1 MENIK
6 KNKIIYIFICII
18 IVIICV
24 IILFFL
30 DKKNT
35 SSEDYNYLEI
45 SEESINSNT
54 TEDNNIEIQN
64 NIYIHIMG
72 EVKNP
77 GVVIAKEGDRI
88 KDIIEKAGGTT
99 EKADLKNINLA
110 YKVEDGQKINIPNI
124 DENKNENVLQEKDD
138 EKNKSTTD
146 NTSNENEKNVNYI
159 TKSGGTNVIV
169 DGNNNDAESK
179 SSKVNINTATQTEL
193 ETLNGIGPSTASK
206 IIKYRNEKGKFKKIE
221 DIKNVSGIG
230 EAKFKKIE
238 ADIVVWI
245 FYLWLVL

>member
-18 IVIICV
+18 IVILCV

-30 DKKNT
+30 DKKDA
-35 SSEDYNYLEI
+35 SSEGYNYLEI

-54 TEDNNIEIQN
+54 TENNNTEVQN

-138 EKNKSTTD
+138 EKNKSTTN
-146 NTSNENEKNVNYI
+146 NTNNTNNKNAKNVNHI
-159 TKSGGTNVIV
+159 TKSSGTNVIV
-169 DGNNNDAESK
+169 DGNNNDDESK

-238 ADIVVWI
+238 ADIMV
-245 FYLWLVL
+245 

>member
-1 MENIK
+1 MYNYSYFMCNNI
-6 KNKIIYIFICII
+6 
-18 IVIICV
+18 V
-24 IILFFL
+24 FL
-30 DKKNT
+30 DKKDA

-54 TEDNNIEIQN
+54 TENNNTEVQN

-124 DENKNENVLQEKDD
+124 DENKNENVFQKKDD
-138 EKNKSTTD
+138 EKNKSTTN
-146 NTSNENEKNVNYI
+146 NTNNENAKNINHI
-159 TKSGGTNVIV
+159 TKSSGTSVIV
-169 DGNNNDAESK
+169 DGNNNEAESK

-238 ADIVVWI
+238 ADIVV
-245 FYLWLVL
+245 

>member
-18 IVIICV
+18 IVILCV

-30 DKKNT
+30 DKKDA

-54 TEDNNIEIQN
+54 TENNNTEVQN

-238 ADIVVWI
+238 ADIVV
-245 FYLWLVL
+245 

>member
-18 IVIICV
+18 IVILCV

-30 DKKNT
+30 DKKDA

-54 TEDNNIEIQN
+54 TEDNNTEVQN

-124 DENKNENVLQEKDD
+124 DENKSENILQEKDD
-138 EKNKSTTD
+138 EKNKSTTN
-146 NTSNENEKNVNYI
+146 NTRNENKKNVNHI
-159 TKSGGTNVIV
+159 TKSSGTNIIV

-238 ADIVVWI
+238 ADIVV
-245 FYLWLVL
+245 

>member
-18 IVIICV
+18 IVILCV

-30 DKKNT
+30 DKKDA

-54 TEDNNIEIQN
+54 TENNNTEVQN

-138 EKNKSTTD
+138 EKNKSTTN
-146 NTSNENEKNVNYI
+146 NTNNTNDKNAKNVNHI
-159 TKSGGTNVIV
+159 TKSSGTNVIV

-238 ADIVVWI
+238 ADIVV
-245 FYLWLVL
+245 

>member
-18 IVIICV
+18 IVILCV

-30 DKKNT
+30 DKKDE

-54 TEDNNIEIQN
+54 TENNNTEVQN

-138 EKNKSTTD
+138 EK
-146 NTSNENEKNVNYI
+146 
-159 TKSGGTNVIV
+159 
-169 DGNNNDAESK
+169 
-179 SSKVNINTATQTEL
+179 
-193 ETLNGIGPSTASK
+193 IGRAH
-206 IIKYRNEKGKFKKIE
+206 
-221 DIKNVSGIG
+221 V
-230 EAKFKKIE
+230 
-238 ADIVVWI
+238 
-245 FYLWLVL
+245 

>member
-18 IVIICV
+18 IVILCV

-30 DKKNT
+30 DKKDA
-35 SSEDYNYLEI
+35 SPEDYNYLEI

-54 TEDNNIEIQN
+54 TEDNNTEVQN

-138 EKNKSTTD
+138 EKNKSTTN
-146 NTSNENEKNVNYI
+146 NTRNENKKNVNHI
-159 TKSGGTNVIV
+159 TKSSGTNIIV

-206 IIKYRNEKGKFKKIE
+206 IIKYRNEKGKFRKIE

-238 ADIVVWI
+238 ADIVV
-245 FYLWLVL
+245 

>member
-1 MENIK
+1 MDNIK

-18 IVIICV
+18 IVILCV
-24 IILFFL
+24 IILIFL
-30 DKKNT
+30 DKKDT

-45 SEESINSNT
+45 SEQSVNSNI
-54 TEDNNIEIQN
+54 TEGNSVEVQN

-72 EVKNP
+72 EVNNP

-99 EKADLKNINLA
+99 ENANLKNVNLA
-110 YKVEDGQKINIPNI
+110 FKVEDGQKINIPN
-124 DENKNENVLQEKDD
+124 KNDNTQDDIEKEQK
-138 EKNKSTTD
+138 EKN
-146 NTSNENEKNVNYI
+146 NNEKNNVSKTEKIDEDSNNYI
-159 TKSGGTNVIV
+159 TKSNGQNIIV
-169 DGNNNDAESK
+169 DDGKNENANK
-179 SSKVNINTATQTEL
+179 NSKVNINTATQTEL

-238 ADIVVWI
+238 ADIVV
-245 FYLWLVL
+245 

>member
-18 IVIICV
+18 IVILCV

-30 DKKNT
+30 DKKDE

-54 TEDNNIEIQN
+54 TENNNTEVQN

-77 GVVIAKEGDRI
+77 GVVIAKEGDRS

-138 EKNKSTTD
+138 EKNKSTTN
-146 NTSNENEKNVNYI
+146 NTNNKNAKNV
-159 TKSGGTNVIV
+159 TKSSGTNVIV
-169 DGNNNDAESK
+169 DGNNNDDESK

-238 ADIVVWI
+238 ADIVV
-245 FYLWLVL
+245 

>member
-18 IVIICV
+18 IVILCV

-30 DKKNT
+30 DKKDA

-54 TEDNNIEIQN
+54 TENNNTEVQN

-138 EKNKSTTD
+138 EKSKSTTN
-146 NTSNENEKNVNYI
+146 NTNNKNVNHI
-159 TKSGGTNVIV
+159 TKSSGTNVIV

-238 ADIVVWI
+238 ADIVV
-245 FYLWLVL
+245 

>member
-18 IVIICV
+18 IVILCV

-30 DKKNT
+30 DKKDA

-45 SEESINSNT
+45 SEESKNSNT
-54 TEDNNIEIQN
+54 TEDNNTEVQN

-138 EKNKSTTD
+138 EKNKSTTN
-146 NTSNENEKNVNYI
+146 NTNNKNVNHI
-159 TKSGGTNVIV
+159 TKSSGTNVIV
-169 DGNNNDAESK
+169 DGNNNDVESK

-238 ADIVVWI
+238 ADIVV
-245 FYLWLVL
+245 

>member
-18 IVIICV
+18 IVILCV

-30 DKKNT
+30 DKKDA

-45 SEESINSNT
+45 SEESINSDT
-54 TEDNNIEIQN
+54 TENNNTEVQN

-124 DENKNENVLQEKDD
+124 DENKKENVLQEKDD
-138 EKNKSTTD
+138 EKNKSTIKIQKMLIISQNLVEQMLLLT
-146 NTSNENEKNVNYI
+146 EIIMMMK
-159 TKSGGTNVIV
+159 
-169 DGNNNDAESK
+169 A
-179 SSKVNINTATQTEL
+179 KVQ
-193 ETLNGIGPSTASK
+193 K
-206 IIKYRNEKGKFKKIE
+206 
-221 DIKNVSGIG
+221 
-230 EAKFKKIE
+230 
-238 ADIVVWI
+238 
-245 FYLWLVL
+245 

>member
-18 IVIICV
+18 IVILCV
-24 IILFFL
+24 IVLFFL
-30 DKKNT
+30 DKKDA

-54 TEDNNIEIQN
+54 TENNNTEVQN

-138 EKNKSTTD
+138 EKNKSTTN
-146 NTSNENEKNVNYI
+146 NTNNKNAKNVNHI
-159 TKSGGTNVIV
+159 TKSSGTNVIV

-179 SSKVNINTATQTEL
+179 SSKVNINTATQTKL

-238 ADIVVWI
+238 ADIVV
-245 FYLWLVL
+245 

>member
-18 IVIICV
+18 IVILCV

-30 DKKNT
+30 DKKDA

-54 TEDNNIEIQN
+54 TENNNTEVQN

-138 EKNKSTTD
+138 EKNKSTTN
-146 NTSNENEKNVNYI
+146 NTNNKNAKNVNHI
-159 TKSGGTNVIV
+159 TKSSGTNVIV

-193 ETLNGIGPSTASK
+193 ETLNGIGPLTASK

-238 ADIVVWI
+238 ADIVV
-245 FYLWLVL
+245 

>member
-18 IVIICV
+18 IVILCV

-30 DKKNT
+30 DKKDA

-54 TEDNNIEIQN
+54 TEDNNTEVQN

-124 DENKNENVLQEKDD
+124 DENKSENVLQEKDD
-138 EKNKSTTD
+138 EKNKSATD

-159 TKSGGTNVIV
+159 TKSSGTNVIV

-238 ADIVVWI
+238 ADIVV
-245 FYLWLVL
+245 

>member
-18 IVIICV
+18 IVILCV

-30 DKKNT
+30 DKKDA

-45 SEESINSNT
+45 SEKSINSNT
-54 TEDNNIEIQN
+54 TENNNTEVQN

-72 EVKNP
+72 EIKNP

-138 EKNKSTTD
+138 EKNKSTTN
-146 NTSNENEKNVNYI
+146 NTNNKNAKNVNHI
-159 TKSGGTNVIV
+159 TKSSGTNVIV

-238 ADIVVWI
+238 ADIVV
-245 FYLWLVL
+245 

>member
-18 IVIICV
+18 IVILCV

-30 DKKNT
+30 DKKDA

-45 SEESINSNT
+45 SEESINSDT
-54 TEDNNIEIQN
+54 TENNNTEVQN

-124 DENKNENVLQEKDD
+124 DENKKENVLQEKDD
-138 EKNKSTTD
+138 EKNKSTTN
-146 NTSNENEKNVNYI
+146 NTNNKNTKNVNNI
-159 TKSGGTNVIV
+159 TKSSGTNVIV
-169 DGNNNDAESK
+169 DGNNNDDESK

-206 IIKYRNEKGKFKKIE
+206 IIKYRNEKGKFK
-221 DIKNVSGIG
+221 
-230 EAKFKKIE
+230 
-238 ADIVVWI
+238 
-245 FYLWLVL
+245 

>member
-18 IVIICV
+18 IVILCV

-30 DKKNT
+30 DKKDA
-35 SSEDYNYLEI
+35 SSEGYNYLEI

-54 TEDNNIEIQN
+54 TENNNTEVQN

-110 YKVEDGQKINIPNI
+110 YKVEDGKKINIPNI
-124 DENKNENVLQEKDD
+124 DENKNEN
-138 EKNKSTTD
+138 
-146 NTSNENEKNVNYI
+146 
-159 TKSGGTNVIV
+159 G
-169 DGNNNDAESK
+169 
-179 SSKVNINTATQTEL
+179 
-193 ETLNGIGPSTASK
+193 
-206 IIKYRNEKGKFKKIE
+206 YRNPGFLRKRGSLLRQLRFKMGFRRQIFLPCHPPCKINGKYS
-221 DIKNVSGIG
+221 V
-230 EAKFKKIE
+230 
-238 ADIVVWI
+238 
-245 FYLWLVL
+245 LVRFSATPL

>member
-18 IVIICV
+18 IVILCV

-30 DKKNT
+30 DKKDA

-54 TEDNNIEIQN
+54 TEDNNTEVQN

-138 EKNKSTTD
+138 EKNKSATD

-159 TKSGGTNVIV
+159 TKSSGTNVIV

-238 ADIVVWI
+238 ADIVV
-245 FYLWLVL
+245 

>member
-18 IVIICV
+18 IVILCV

-30 DKKNT
+30 DKKDA

-45 SEESINSNT
+45 SEESINSDT
-54 TEDNNIEIQN
+54 TENNNTEVQN

-138 EKNKSTTD
+138 EKNKSTTN
-146 NTSNENEKNVNYI
+146 NTNNTNDKNAKNVNHI
-159 TKSGGTNVIV
+159 TKSSGTNVIV
-169 DGNNNDAESK
+169 DGNNNDDESK

-238 ADIVVWI
+238 ADIVV
-245 FYLWLVL
+245 

>member
-1 MENIK
+1 MESIK

-18 IVIICV
+18 IVILCV

-30 DKKNT
+30 DKKDA

-54 TEDNNIEIQN
+54 TEDNNTEVQN

-124 DENKNENVLQEKDD
+124 DENKSENILQEKDD
-138 EKNKSTTD
+138 EKNKSATD

-159 TKSGGTNVIV
+159 TKSSGTNVIV

-238 ADIVVWI
+238 ADIVV
-245 FYLWLVL
+245 

>member
-18 IVIICV
+18 IVILCV

-30 DKKNT
+30 DKKDA
-35 SSEDYNYLEI
+35 SSEGYNYLEI

-54 TEDNNIEIQN
+54 TENNNTEVQN

-138 EKNKSTTD
+138 EKNKSTTIIQTIKMQKMLIISQ
-146 NTSNENEKNVNYI
+146 NLVEQMLLLTEIIMMLK
-159 TKSGGTNVIV
+159 
-169 DGNNNDAESK
+169 A
-179 SSKVNINTATQTEL
+179 KVQ
-193 ETLNGIGPSTASK
+193 K
-206 IIKYRNEKGKFKKIE
+206 
-221 DIKNVSGIG
+221 
-230 EAKFKKIE
+230 
-238 ADIVVWI
+238 
-245 FYLWLVL
+245 

>member
-1 MENIK
+1 
-6 KNKIIYIFICII
+6 
-18 IVIICV
+18 
-24 IILFFL
+24 
-30 DKKNT
+30 
-35 SSEDYNYLEI
+35 
-45 SEESINSNT
+45 
-54 TEDNNIEIQN
+54 
-64 NIYIHIMG
+64 MG

-138 EKNKSTTD
+138 EKNKSTTN
-146 NTSNENEKNVNYI
+146 NTNNKNAKNVNHI
-159 TKSGGTNVIV
+159 TKSSGTNVII

-238 ADIVVWI
+238 ADIVV
-245 FYLWLVL
+245 

>member
-18 IVIICV
+18 IVILCV

-30 DKKNT
+30 DKKDA

-54 TEDNNIEIQN
+54 TENNNTEVQN

-138 EKNKSTTD
+138 EKNKSTTN
-146 NTSNENEKNVNYI
+146 NTNNKNAKNVNHI
-159 TKSGGTNVIV
+159 TKSSGTNVIV
-169 DGNNNDAESK
+169 DGNNNESK

-238 ADIVVWI
+238 ADIVV
-245 FYLWLVL
+245 

>member
-18 IVIICV
+18 IVILCV

-30 DKKNT
+30 DKKDA

-45 SEESINSNT
+45 SEESINSDT
-54 TEDNNIEIQN
+54 TENNNTEVQN

-138 EKNKSTTD
+138 EKNKSTTN
-146 NTSNENEKNVNYI
+146 NTNNTNNKNAKNVNHI
-159 TKSGGTNVIV
+159 TKSSGTNVIV

-238 ADIVVWI
+238 ADIMV
-245 FYLWLVL
+245 

>member
-18 IVIICV
+18 IVILCV

-30 DKKNT
+30 DKKDA

-45 SEESINSNT
+45 SEVSINSNT
-54 TEDNNIEIQN
+54 TEDNNTEVQN

-124 DENKNENVLQEKDD
+124 DENKNENVLQKKDD
-138 EKNKSTTD
+138 EENKSTTN
-146 NTSNENEKNVNYI
+146 NTGNENAKNVNYI

-238 ADIVVWI
+238 ADIVV
-245 FYLWLVL
+245 

>member
-18 IVIICV
+18 IVILCV
-24 IILFFL
+24 IILYFL
-30 DKKNT
+30 DKKDA

-54 TEDNNIEIQN
+54 TENNNTEVQN

-138 EKNKSTTD
+138 EKNKSTTN
-146 NTSNENEKNVNYI
+146 NTNNKNAKNVNHI
-159 TKSGGTNVIV
+159 TKSSGTNVIV

-193 ETLNGIGPSTASK
+193 ETLNGIGSSTASK

-238 ADIVVWI
+238 ADIVV
-245 FYLWLVL
+245 

>member
-18 IVIICV
+18 IVILCV

-30 DKKNT
+30 DKKDA

-54 TEDNNIEIQN
+54 TEDNNTEVQN

-146 NTSNENEKNVNYI
+146 NTGNENAKNVNYI

-238 ADIVVWI
+238 ADIVV
-245 FYLWLVL
+245 

>member
-18 IVIICV
+18 IVILCV

-30 DKKNT
+30 DKKDA

-54 TEDNNIEIQN
+54 TENNNTEFQN

-110 YKVEDGQKINIPNI
+110 YKVEDGQKINIPNM
-124 DENKNENVLQEKDD
+124 DENKNENVLQERDD
-138 EKNKSTTD
+138 EKNKSTTN
-146 NTSNENEKNVNYI
+146 NTNNKNAKNVNHI
-159 TKSGGTNVIV
+159 TKSSGTNVIV

-206 IIKYRNEKGKFKKIE
+206 IIKYRNEKGKFKNIE

-238 ADIVVWI
+238 ADIVV
-245 FYLWLVL
+245 